1 MKKRKKKL
9 RRNWYVSCN
18 TRSSSSWNCSPEPF
32 LQWVVLEILFSSFA
46 KLAKRNAHL
55 GFYLFILSSLETME
69 ESTLGFLQLQVF
81 YSFSPKKVEFSGY
94 KEHQMVLEKY
104 NRKS

>member
-1 MKKRKKKL
+1 
-9 RRNWYVSCN
+9 
-18 TRSSSSWNCSPEPF
+18 
-32 LQWVVLEILFSSFA
+32 
-46 KLAKRNAHL
+46 
-55 GFYLFILSSLETME
+55 ME

-104 NRKS
+104 NRKSWGSQPDSRGFLERKWEENWG